1 MLERKKLVRQVKAK
15 NRISDIALCFKIAF
29 DLIPQALIIH
39 LIASAFSGRLSLGR
53 IAFDTGAMLVCF
65 VLKAACGY
73 LAVWKAHEAAYNA
86 LTDLRMR
93 IIEHLK
99 KLPLGF
105 FQERKTGELTNIV
118 EHDVEQVEVYLAH
131 GLPEI
136 TAALLLPVLIFAVM
150 LFIEW
155 RLALLMIA
163 GIPLMGFTQ
172 FVSQPLWKKNF
183 KIFAQSTKEM
193 QENLMEYVANIS
205 VIKAFGKEERKT
217 EKTIRS
223 AKDYMYWVKKSMTG
237 ISVPMGLIDFFM
249 ESGVVLVMVFGT
261 RLLASGSLS
270 AARFI
275 LSVILGAAFTAS
287 VAKTATF
294 QHYGVVFN
302 QAMAGIGSILNVAP
316 PEKKSASDTHGKFLA
331 AEKNFGAASESNT
344 GCTAETLN
352 GDIEIHAVDF
362 SYKGTQKTLKHIN
375 LTFKKGSKNALVG
388 SSGCGKT
395 TLANLLMGFWQPD
408 SGSIRIGGT
417 DIQSLSDTQVN
428 SLFSIVQQETF
439 LFNLSIEENIRIGKQ
454 GASKDEIIEAAKKAR
469 IHDFIVSLPKGYDT
483 AAGEAGVKFSGGEK
497 QRISIARMILKDAP
511 IIILDE
517 ATAAVDA
524 ENEAAIQ
531 TAIEALSRDK
541 TVITIAHHLN
551 TIQNAD
557 QIIVMDAG
565 AVIDSGTH
573 KELMRRCTLYQKM
586 VSDQNKV
593 DHWNIKE
600 GYRYD

>member
-223 AKDYMYWVKKSMTG
+223 AKDYVYWVKKSMTG

-302 QAMAGIGSILNVAP
+302 QA
-316 PEKKSASDTHGKFLA
+316 
-331 AEKNFGAASESNT
+331 
-344 GCTAETLN
+344 
-352 GDIEIHAVDF
+352 
-362 SYKGTQKTLKHIN
+362 
-375 LTFKKGSKNALVG
+375 
-388 SSGCGKT
+388 
-395 TLANLLMGFWQPD
+395 
-408 SGSIRIGGT
+408 
-417 DIQSLSDTQVN
+417 
-428 SLFSIVQQETF
+428 
-439 LFNLSIEENIRIGKQ
+439 
-454 GASKDEIIEAAKKAR
+454 
-469 IHDFIVSLPKGYDT
+469 
-483 AAGEAGVKFSGGEK
+483 
-497 QRISIARMILKDAP
+497 
-511 IIILDE
+511 
-517 ATAAVDA
+517 
-524 ENEAAIQ
+524 
-531 TAIEALSRDK
+531 
-541 TVITIAHHLN
+541 
-551 TIQNAD
+551 
-557 QIIVMDAG
+557 
-565 AVIDSGTH
+565 
-573 KELMRRCTLYQKM
+573 
-586 VSDQNKV
+586 
-593 DHWNIKE
+593 
-600 GYRYD
+600 